1 MADEQARFAAWLAES
16 RGGLAPPTPEV
27 AAILEKMRLSGDVDV
42 ATIVTR
48 RSSLPKEDAR
58 EIWTA
63 IFSEVSSVLEK
74 GEDTEALSA
83 PKLQRYVAWS
93 VQTSALDLVTPD
105 ASKGKT
111 KKTGAPA
118 SAESDD
124 DKCAEVDT
132 DDERADEKV
141 TKVSAQCKADMA
153 EQGASRPDQLSR
165 VYLSVMMGRKCG
177 SGEHSG
183 LSYGSHWSMAKGLK
197 QVAKNPT
204 GLGQKTMPQLLEAA
218 KKTGDVMPLD
228 KFVNKVAEA
237 FMADPSETFWVQ
249 AGSRLL
255 KRWNRAKTVCSNTM
269 ATVCYFDQYWE
280 ENPGRG
286 VPEIMDHDLLR
297 EADRLACHFEDG
309 DRPSALSRLKYA
321 PVPPPSTA
329 GSLASGSTWSSSLS
343 GLTSISQR
351 QESNI
356 SEELLSSLVGRMT
369 EQNAQLASIAAKVA
383 QLDADRSTP
392 DAEGAGSMVCYYCRQ
407 KGHTAVDCPKLK
419 AKEERQKA
427 EAAKAAAAPGK

>member
-27 AAILEKMRLSGDVDV
+27 ATILEKMRQGGDVDV
-42 ATIVTR
+42 ATTVTR

-58 EIWTA
+58 EVWAA
-63 IFSEVSSVLEK
+63 IFSEVSSALEK
-74 GEDTEALSA
+74 GEGTEALSA
-83 PKLQRYVAWS
+83 PKLQRYVAWA
-93 VQTSALDLVTPD
+93 VQTSTVDFVTAD
-105 ASKGKT
+105 ASSSKGKA
-111 KKTGAPA
+111 KKA
-118 SAESDD
+118 SAPEPEEEECGEIDS
-124 DKCAEVDT
+124 
-132 DDERADEKV
+132 DDERSEEKV
-141 TKVSAQCKADMA
+141 TKVSAQCKADMI

-177 SGEHSG
+177 TGEHSG

-269 ATVCYFDQYWE
+269 ATVCYFDQFWE

-297 EADRLACHFEDG
+297 ESDRLAAHFDDG
-309 DRPSALSRLKYA
+309 DRSTGISRLKFGPPA
-321 PVPPPSTA
+321 PPSTI

-343 GLTSISQR
+343 GLTSVSQR
-351 QESNI
+351 QESSI
-356 SEELLSSLVGRMT
+356 TEELISSLVGKMT
-369 EQNAQLASIAAKVA
+369 EQNVQLASIAAKVA
-383 QLDADRSTP
+383 QLDAERAVP
-392 DAEGAGSMVCYYCRQ
+392 EGELGGSVTCYYCRQ

-419 AKEERQKA
+419 AKEERQKSDA
-427 EAAKAAAAPGK
+427 AAKAAAAGQK